1 MSYPHIFNL
10 CDAMIACG
18 VNNVDAFLGDTP
30 AFRLATDIF
39 GNDFTTCM
47 DKTFKELDSDF
58 ETYSDLTQA
67 QGKIHLLPGIKR
79 NIKAFIKWV
88 RDE

>member
-1 MSYPHIFNL
+1 
-10 CDAMIACG
+10 MIARG
-18 VNNVDAFLGDTP
+18 VNDVDILLGDTP

-39 GNDFTTCM
+39 GDDFTTCM
-47 DKTFKELDSDF
+47 DKKFVELDSDF
-58 ETYSDLTQA
+58 KTYSNLNQTQG
-67 QGKIHLLPGIKR
+67 QIRLLPGIKR

>member
-1 MSYPHIFNL
+1 
-10 CDAMIACG
+10 MIARG
-18 VNNVDAFLGDTP
+18 VNDVDILLGDTP

-39 GNDFTTCM
+39 GDDFTTCM
-47 DKTFKELDSDF
+47 DKTFVELDNDF
-58 ETYSDLTQA
+58 KTYSNLTQG
-67 QGKIHLLPGIKR
+67 QGQIRLLSGIKR